1 MQPWR
6 HRFAVALLSGAA
18 VAGGFFGG
26 AALLDHV
33 EFARAETD
41 VEAGRQAL
49 SQIEDL
55 SSVFRE
61 VAKVVA
67 PSVVKIEITK
77 TIHVHNDMDE
87 DLLRKFFRD
96 NGGGQDAPD
105 QQDQE
110 FEQDGTGSGVIMET
124 ENGYGYILTNN
135 HVAGDADDIKVT
147 LGDGR
152 VIEHG
157 RLMGADPKADL
168 AVVRVKADNL
178 IAAKWGNSD
187 DLQTGDWVLAFGAPL
202 GFAGTMTHGIVSAL
216 NRNDVALEGQE
227 QYENFI
233 QVDAPINPGNSGGPL
248 VNIHGEVV
256 GINTAIASRTGTFDG
271 IGFAIPSNQAY
282 KLYATLKA
290 GNKVVRGWLGVE
302 IKSVADELKAARSF
316 GFTGD
321 SGVLVEDVM
330 PDTPAEGKLIAGDIV
345 TAYNGHPV
353 ADADE
358 LRNAVAGTAPG
369 AQATLTVF
377 RDNHTLDV
385 VLTIGR
391 QPDDLSSVLP
401 GHGEQPA
408 QPNPEKQEQ
417 AQADALGMH
426 LRSLTPDLAK
436 QLGLDDGASGAVI
449 ADVNNGSV
457 AAKAGLRPG
466 IVITHVGRTLV
477 TNAREAYAA
486 LANADLK
493 NGVRLTVLSQEGSGF
508 IVLQQD
514 DSSPSDN

>member
-1 MQPWR
+1 MQSWR
-6 HRFAVALLSGAA
+6 HRFGVALLSGAA
-18 VAGGFFGG
+18 IAAGFFGG
-26 AALLDHV
+26 AAMLNHV
-33 EFARAETD
+33 EFARAESD
-41 VEAGRQAL
+41 VAAGRQAL

-77 TIHVHNDMDE
+77 TVHIHSDMDE
-87 DLLRKFFRD
+87 DLLRKFFHD
-96 NGGGQDAPD
+96 NGQDAPD
-105 QQDQE
+105 QEPDQE

-124 ENGYGYILTNN
+124 GNGYGYILTNN

-147 LGDGR
+147 LNDGR
-152 VIEHG
+152 IIEHG
-157 RLMGADPKADL
+157 RLMGADPKSDL
-168 AVVRVKADNL
+168 AVVRIKADNL

-216 NRNDVALEGQE
+216 NRNDVALDEQE

-248 VNIHGEVV
+248 VNVHGEVV

-316 GFTGD
+316 GYTGNT
-321 SGVLVEDVM
+321 GVLIEDVM
-330 PDTPAEGKLIAGDIV
+330 PGTPAEGKLIAGDIV
-345 TAYNGHPV
+345 TAYDGHPV
-353 ADADE
+353 ANADE
-358 LRNAVAGTAPG
+358 LRNAVAQTAPG
-369 AQATLTVF
+369 SHVTLRVF
-377 RDNHTLDV
+377 RNNQMTDV

-391 QPDDLSSVLP
+391 QPDDLTSVLP
-401 GHGEQPA
+401 GHGDEQPA
-408 QPNPEKQEQ
+408 PNPEKQEQ
-417 AQADALGMH
+417 AQADTLGMH
-426 LRSLTPDLAK
+426 LRSLTPDLAR
-436 QLGLDDGASGAVI
+436 QLGLDDNASGAVI
-449 ADVNNGSV
+449 ADVKSGSV
-457 AAKAGLRPG
+457 AASAGLRPG
-466 IVITHVGRTLV
+466 IVITHVGRTQV
-477 TNAREAYAA
+477 NSAREAYAA
-486 LANADLK
+486 LADADLK
-493 NGVRLTVLSQEGSGF
+493 QGVRLTILTQEGSGF
-508 IVLQQD
+508 VVLQED
-514 DSSPSDN
+514 DSGPSDN